1 MSMCHQRSRNHEQG
15 FALAAVLWLMAGL
28 SIVVA
33 LVGDAALTAK
43 QRVAQ
48 LRERTDFL
56 QSAISTRAQLQYR
69 LSASRPTSA
78 GLTDGVTVIWT
89 DNTAYQSFPNSLVQ
103 IQDQGGLISLNVVSR
118 PLMTAYLEKC
128 GIPTDRID
136 PLLDALE
143 DYTDSDHLVRINGA
157 ERETYGQSGKKGP
170 RNSPLLS
177 VAEVWSVWGWS
188 AWRQTLE
195 GNGCAEYFTTY
206 GQMSVGGA
214 RLNAATAPAPVL
226 RAMGLNDDAVRD
238 IVTARGDAEA
248 VAVRAAQAAG
258 NAGGIFGGTAFS
270 LKALRIRHSH
280 PTGPW
285 VMTYNLTLDSGNPD
299 SPWTIGQLATGA
311 APAPTAGVGKLTP
324 RPWPQEPPAVTTS
337 DAAKL
342 LNL

>member
-1 MSMCHQRSRNHEQG
+1 MSSRSLQASTKEHG

-33 LVGDAALTAK
+33 LVGDAAFTAK
-43 QRVAQ
+43 HRVAK
-48 LRERTDFL
+48 LREPTDFL
-56 QSAISTRAQLQYR
+56 QSVISTRAQLQYR

-89 DNTAYQSFPNSLVQ
+89 DNTTYQAYPNSMVQ
-103 IQDQGGLISLNVVSR
+103 IQDQGGLISLNVISR

-128 GIPTDRID
+128 GVPTDKIA
-136 PLLDALE
+136 PLLDSLD
-143 DYTDSDHLVRINGA
+143 DYTDSDNLTRINGA
-157 ERETYGQSGKKGP
+157 ERETYSQNGKKGP

-177 VAEVWSVWGWS
+177 VAELWSVWGWS

-195 GNGCAEYFTTY
+195 KSGCAEYFTTH
-206 GQMSVGGA
+206 GQASMAGV
-214 RLNAATAPAPVL
+214 RINAATAPAPVL
-226 RAMGLNDDAVRD
+226 RAMGLNEDAVQD

-248 VAVRAAQAAG
+248 VAVRAAQMASNAG
-258 NAGGIFGGTAFS
+258 NIFGATAFS

-285 VMTYNLTLDSGNPD
+285 VMTYSLNLDAGNPD
-299 SPWTIGQLATGA
+299 APWTLGQLAIGA
-311 APAPTAGVGKLTP
+311 APVTAAAVGKLTP